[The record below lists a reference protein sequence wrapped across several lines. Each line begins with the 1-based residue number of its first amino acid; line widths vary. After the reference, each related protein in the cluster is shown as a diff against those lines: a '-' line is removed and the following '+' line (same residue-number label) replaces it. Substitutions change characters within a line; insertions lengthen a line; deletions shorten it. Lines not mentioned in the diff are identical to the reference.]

1 MVSTEAYQI
10 MALDV
15 GSVRIG
21 VATASSIARVASPLK
36 HIANDKGVYST
47 INHLI
52 VDNDVKQLVIGL
64 PLNIEGE
71 PTKQT
76 EYIKQF
82 VEQLEQH
89 LDRKLSIA
97 YADESSTSQLAEKQL
112 QASKKSYQ
120 KGDIDAMSA
129 SYILQRYL
137 DDSSIVSVSQ
147 EPVIN

>member
-1 MVSTEAYQI
+1 MVTEAYQI

-36 HIANDKGVYST
+36 YIANDKDVYSI
-47 INHLI
+47 INQLI
-52 VDNDVKQLVIGL
+52 VDNEVKQLVVGL

-82 VEQLEQH
+82 VEKLKQS
-89 LDRKLSIA
+89 LDTKLSID

-112 QASKKSYQ
+112 QAGKKSYQ

-137 DDSSIVSVSQ
+137 DDSSIANVPQ
-147 EPVIN
+147 ETVTN